1 MRRRGGCKDAH
12 APRASGLRGVRAR
25 GYLSRMAAA
34 RSLTLGIDEGTTGVR
49 AAVVDGAGA
58 IVGLAYREIAQ
69 RYPRPGW
76 VEQDPREVQDGVRLV
91 VAQAI
96 DAAGARP
103 SDVAALGITNQRGS
117 AVLFEDG
124 GAPLGPL
131 VTWQDQRT
139 LARCEALMRKG
150 VFASPFTA
158 ASKYE
163 WLVEHHARD
172 RAPGDWRLGTVDA
185 WLAHW
190 LTGEAHLSDHSNHS
204 VSGVYDFL
212 QGRYDERAR
221 ATFGLE
227 DARLPGFTDTS
238 ALVGTTRPE
247 ILGAAIPVAALAG
260 DQHAAMYGLACVE
273 PGTVKLSLGTSGMMD
288 LNAGRSL
295 SAPGPGAYP
304 LVLWSLDGVR
314 SFCFEGNTITAGA
327 SAQWLRDG
335 LGFVRSLDELE
346 ALARSVDSTDGV
358 WAVPAL
364 QGLGTPYLDAAARGM
379 IGGLSRGTTRA
390 HVARAMLEGVAWR
403 SGEVFA
409 ALTAS
414 GGASAPA
421 SLRVDGGAARNDLLL
436 QMVADATGV
445 PVERPSTVESAA
457 VGAAL
462 LAGRAVGLWR
472 DADVAARFHPERTF
486 EPRLSR
492 EEHAER
498 LDRWRRRIELVRT
511 AGS

>member
-1 MRRRGGCKDAH
+1 MRSAERH
-12 APRASGLRGVRAR
+12 GLRAVRAR
-25 GYLSRMAAA
+25 GYVCRMTAV
-34 RSLTLGIDEGTTGVR
+34 RDLTLGIDEGTTGVR
-49 AAVVDGAGA
+49 AAVVDGSGA
-58 IVGLAYREIAQ
+58 IVGLAYREVTQ
-69 RYPRPGW
+69 RYPQPGW
-76 VEQDPREVQDGVRLV
+76 VEQDPREVQDGVRIV
-91 VAQAI
+91 VAQAL
-96 DAAGARP
+96 DAAGVQA
-103 SDVAALGITNQRGS
+103 SDLAALGITNQRGS

-139 LARCEALMRKG
+139 LARCETLGREG
-150 VFASPFTA
+150 VFASPYTA

-163 WLVEHHARD
+163 WLVGHHAGG
-172 RAPGDWRLGTVDA
+172 RAPGSWRLGTVDA

-190 LTGEAHLSDHSNHS
+190 LTGEAHVSDHSNHS

-212 QGRYDERAR
+212 AGGYDERAR
-221 ATFGLE
+221 AAFGLTE
-227 DARLPGFTDTS
+227 ARLPGFTDS
-238 ALVGTTRPE
+238 SGVVGTTRAQ
-247 ILGAAIPVAALAG
+247 ILGAEIPVAALAG
-260 DQHAAMYGLACVE
+260 DQHAAMYGLACLAA
-273 PGTVKLSLGTSGMMD
+273 GTVKLSLGTSGMMD
-288 LNAGRSL
+288 LNAGTAL
-295 SAPGPGAYP
+295 SAPGPGTYP

-346 ALARSVDSTDGV
+346 ALARSVETTEGV

-364 QGLGTPYLDAAARGM
+364 QGLGTPYLDASARGM
-379 IGGLSRGTTRA
+379 IGGLSRGSTRA
-390 HVARAMLEGVAWR
+390 HVARAILEGVAWR
-403 SGEVFA
+403 SGEVFV

-414 GGASAPA
+414 ARGGAPA
-421 SLRVDGGAARNDLLL
+421 ALRVDGGAARNDLLL

-445 PVERPSTVESAA
+445 PVERPATVESAA

-472 DADVAARFHPERTF
+472 DDDVAARFRPERTF
-486 EPRLSR
+486 EPQLSPA
-492 EEHAER
+492 EHAER
-498 LDRWRRRIELVRT
+498 LERWRKRIELVRA

>member
-1 MRRRGGCKDAH
+1 M
-12 APRASGLRGVRAR
+12 SVAR
-25 GYLSRMAAA
+25 E
-34 RSLTLGIDEGTTGVR
+34 LTLGLDEGTTGVR
-49 AAVVDGAGA
+49 AAVVDGGGA
-58 IVGLAYREIAQ
+58 IVGLAYREIGQ

-76 VEQDPREVQDGVRLV
+76 VEQDPRNVQDCVRHV
-91 VAQAI
+91 VAKAL
-96 DAAGARP
+96 DAAGAHA

-124 GAPLGPL
+124 GEPLGPL

-139 LARCEALMRKG
+139 IARCEALMREG
-150 VFASPFTA
+150 VFASPYTA

-163 WLVEHHARD
+163 WLVQNHAAG
-172 RAPGDWRLGTVDA
+172 RAPGSWRLGTVDS

-190 LTGEAHLSDHSNHS
+190 LTGEVHVSDHSNHS

-212 QGRYDERAR
+212 QGGYDARAL
-221 ATFGLE
+221 ATFGLA
-227 DARLPGFTDTS
+227 DARLPGFTDSSTV
-238 ALVGTTRPE
+238 VGTTRPE
-247 ILGAAIPVAALAG
+247 ILGAAIPVASLSG
-260 DQHAAMYGLACVE
+260 DQHAAMYGLACLA
-273 PGTVKLSLGTSGMMD
+273 PGSVKLSLGTSGMMD
-288 LNAGRSL
+288 LNAGTSL

-314 SFCFEGNTITAGA
+314 TFCFEGNTITAGA

-346 ALARSVDSTDGV
+346 ALAGSVDSTEGV

-364 QGLGTPYLDAAARGM
+364 QGLGTPYLDAGARGM
-379 IGGLSRGTTRA
+379 IGGLSRASTKA
-390 HVARAMLEGVAWR
+390 HVARAILQGVAWR
-403 SGEVFA
+403 SGEVFV

-414 GGASAPA
+414 GDATAPP

-436 QMVADATGV
+436 QMVADAVGA
-445 PVERPSTVESAA
+445 PVERPATIESAA

-472 DADVAARFHPERTF
+472 DDDVAARFRPERTF
-486 EPRLSR
+486 EPRLSPA
-492 EEHAER
+492 EHAVR
-498 LDRWRRRIELVRT
+498 LERWRKRIELVRA
-511 AGS
+511 AGC